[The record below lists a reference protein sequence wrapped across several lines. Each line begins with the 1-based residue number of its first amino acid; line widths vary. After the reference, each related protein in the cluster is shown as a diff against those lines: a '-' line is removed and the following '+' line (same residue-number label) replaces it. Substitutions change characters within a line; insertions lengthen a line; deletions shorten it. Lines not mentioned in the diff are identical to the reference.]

1 MRCGVSCGWLFLR
14 FLRSESFINTFRK
27 KVIGETM
34 KTALEEF
41 NERVQYVRSLMERMG
56 LTFTS
61 DKLEYEIARAVAR
74 RLRELADYDLR
85 QILNEIYDN
94 LDSTLSVAENVRIA
108 ESVIEKYVGREYD
121 VESMYEAYKSW
132 LASVAEEEK
141 RKYEELAQ
149 REASIP
155 VELLLGVDTGAGRKR
170 RVRKSGKSRRER
182 SEEKLEA
189 RLGDVARQL
198 EELAVSLR
206 NLETSLTS
214 RLNELSASVEELKRM
229 RTGGD
234 MEFRDEVKAA
244 FSLVMSTL
252 KRLESRVERL
262 EREVER
268 SGAVVV
274 RVKRD
279 RSRAG
284 ELERYYAR
292 KSREKW
298 WLI

>member
-1 MRCGVSCGWLFLR
+1 
-14 FLRSESFINTFRK
+14 
-27 KVIGETM
+27 M

-85 QILNEIYDN
+85 QILNEIYDS